1 MASPVRSVHVLL
13 DREQIAYLR
22 LQAARRHLSM
32 SAVIR
37 ELVER
42 DREREQRAE
51 RRSAAR

>member
-1 MASPVRSVHVLL
+1 
-13 DREQIAYLR
+13 
-22 LQAARRHLSM
+22 M

-51 RRSAAR
+51 RRSAARCEALAERPVGRSAAVFPASRRGC